1 MQVVDLEAMSDEQI
15 VPETVD
21 HPVVK
26 PKHPSALAALNMA
39 MVVFGQVVDGGAVT
53 QVDVLYQSQVAQGS
67 QRSVDGGQ
75 VEFRVV
81 ALEALGELFGTDVSL
96 GIVGQLGQYQPPPT
110 SRARRADA
118 GRPVT
123 RRVGHETFGQ
133 LRVERSQLG
142 RRDVVSVALRVGV
155 ATWVG
160 CGLTNRRFIQR
171 FREVA

>member
-96 GIVGQLGQYQPPPT
+96 GIVGQLGQYQPPRRRHAPAAPT
-110 SRARRADA
+110 QVVQQLVES
-118 GRPVT
+118 VT
-123 RRVGHETFGQ
+123 RH
-133 LRVERSQLG
+133 LG
-142 RRDVVSVALRVGV
+142 SLELNAASSAAATSCQWLCEWALRLGSG
-155 ATWVG
+155 T
-160 CGLTNRRFIQR
+160 T
-171 FREVA
+171 

>member
-67 QRSVDGGQ
+67 QRPVDGGQ

-96 GIVGQLGQYQPPPT
+96 GIVGQLGQYQPPRRRHAPAAPT
-110 SRARRADA
+110 
-118 GRPVT
+118 
-123 RRVGHETFGQ
+123 Q
-133 LRVERSQLG
+133 
-142 RRDVVSVALRVGV
+142 VV
-155 ATWVG
+155 
-160 CGLTNRRFIQR
+160 Q
-171 FREVA
+171 

>member
-96 GIVGQLGQYQPPPT
+96 GIVGQLGQYQPPRRRPRPPRRRRSSSNSS
-110 SRARRADA
+110 SR
-118 GRPVT
+118 
-123 RRVGHETFGQ
+123 
-133 LRVERSQLG
+133 S
-142 RRDVVSVALRVGV
+142 RDIWA
-155 ATWVG
+155 A
-160 CGLTNRRFIQR
+160 
-171 FREVA
+171 

>member
-1 MQVVDLEAMSDEQI
+1 MSYPDIAGMNLADHLAQRESVPRIQPVSPADRQASQRPVRAKCRSSSDEQI

-96 GIVGQLGQYQPPPT
+96 GIVGQLGQYQPPRRRHAPAAPT
-110 SRARRADA
+110 
-118 GRPVT
+118 
-123 RRVGHETFGQ
+123 Q
-133 LRVERSQLG
+133 
-142 RRDVVSVALRVGV
+142 VV
-155 ATWVG
+155 
-160 CGLTNRRFIQR
+160 Q
-171 FREVA
+171 

>member
-1 MQVVDLEAMSDEQI
+1 MLLREPQPASRTVNCPFEAVTRSQQDCPLQAKRGDRVGSPESPPWEKGLHDLEAMSDEQI

-81 ALEALGELFGTDVSL
+81 ALEALGELFGTGVSL
-96 GIVGQLGQYQPPPT
+96 GIVGQLGQYQPPRRRHAPAAPT
-110 SRARRADA
+110 
-118 GRPVT
+118 
-123 RRVGHETFGQ
+123 Q
-133 LRVERSQLG
+133 
-142 RRDVVSVALRVGV
+142 VV
-155 ATWVG
+155 
-160 CGLTNRRFIQR
+160 Q
-171 FREVA
+171 